1 MNGFQCLFR
10 SLTDKSAILFRICL
24 DKPISA
30 SGINVTL
37 DAESYTYSDFNVGTI
52 KTNAVVANKSVTAHY
67 IQFSATTSNTISSN
81 QANGVA
87 ELNAT
92 ITFT

>member
-10 SLTDKSAILFRICL
+10 SLSDKSAILCRICL

-37 DAESYTYSDFNVGTI
+37 DAQSYTYSDFNVGTI
-52 KTNAVVANKSVTAHY
+52 NTNAVVANKSVTVHY
-67 IQFSATTSNTISSN
+67 IQFSVTTSNTISSN
-81 QANGVA
+81 QASGVA